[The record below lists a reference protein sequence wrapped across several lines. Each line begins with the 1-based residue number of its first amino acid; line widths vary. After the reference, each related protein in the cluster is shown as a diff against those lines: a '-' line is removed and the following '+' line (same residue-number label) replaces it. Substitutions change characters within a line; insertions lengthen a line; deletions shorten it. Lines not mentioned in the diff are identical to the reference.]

1 MTERRILATCG
12 GWSAA
17 RWGDVEFSPVQ
28 RHALELT
35 GVSGRRIRV
44 AFVNTASGDQRVD
57 EGRELAAAAR
67 VGVDAVHVRLFGR
80 NQPDLREAVLDS
92 DLVWVGGG
100 SAANLLAVWRTHG
113 LDQVMREAWESG
125 ILLAG
130 TSAGALCWHVGG
142 PTSTFG
148 PVSVID
154 DGLALVP
161 YALGVH
167 YDSQPDRRPALQRA
181 VASGALPT
189 GFGLEEGT
197 AVLYAGADPV
207 EFLTEIDGAAVHR
220 VHREGAGVDEQRVDA
235 RLVR

>member
-1 MTERRILATCG
+1 M
-12 GWSAA
+12 
-17 RWGDVEFSPVQ
+17 
-28 RHALELT
+28 
-35 GVSGRRIRV
+35 
-44 AFVNTASGDQRVD
+44 
-57 EGRELAAAAR
+57 
-67 VGVDAVHVRLFGR
+67 
-80 NQPDLREAVLDS
+80 
-92 DLVWVGGG
+92 
-100 SAANLLAVWRTHG
+100 
-113 LDQVMREAWESG
+113 
-125 ILLAG
+125 
-130 TSAGALCWHVGG
+130 
-142 PTSTFG
+142 
-148 PVSVID
+148 SVID